1 MGGCLGTRPAD
12 SPRWGLAWFWRE
24 NAGKRRAASSAA
36 PAAVRGSRNGFPL
49 HPPPGSA
56 ASLPASPPQRAH
68 GALAARRPPLRTSP
82 LPPPPLTPRPRS
94 LPPLRT
100 RRPEVAAPVFL
111 QRGGVRVTV
120 DPTGLVVGRGEG
132 GFDRSK
138 EPGLAAGPAGA
149 LGVCRAYR
157 GLGKEVR
164 AREGDPGAV
173 PPAEGPLSWKCGAI
187 RGQTSEGSAEGRG
200 GVWNTQ
206 RGEASGRASAVS
218 VAPRAACSQCRT
230 DGHRGIPPHFPPDS
244 CVLPHLDSGAS
255 T

>member
-1 MGGCLGTRPAD
+1 MSGDPTRRFAALGP
-12 SPRWGLAWFWRE
+12 GVVLE
-24 NAGKRRAASSAA
+24 GKRGEAPRRLVSGPGGRSRVPQRVSPAPTPRQRRFPTGV
-36 PAAVRGSRNGFPL
+36 PAAEGPRG
-49 HPPPGSA
+49 PGSP
-56 ASLPASPPQRAH
+56 PASPQD
-68 GALAARRPPLRTSP
+68 LAPS
-82 LPPPPLTPRPRS
+82 PPPLTPRPRS